1 MNASRTIGHRPWTA
15 VGALLLSVLVMA
27 GCTVTLETEEGV
39 APKDVPNTTALD
51 DDAITI
57 GSFNFTESVVL
68 AELYAQALERHGI
81 EVDLRKDI
89 GPREMVLPALE
100 LGILE
105 LVPEYSGAALDYYTP
120 GSLTGGDTADLRA
133 ELHSVLEEAGLRTLA
148 FSRAQD
154 RDEVAVTQAMAER
167 NDLRSV
173 SDLEPLA
180 PKLLFGGPPECPL
193 RPTCLP
199 GLERVYGLRFSGF
212 IALDVGGP
220 VTSAALADGVVD
232 VALVFTTDADIRIE
246 NFVLLDDDRHLQPAQ
261 HIVPVIRPEVVER
274 FGPEAVDIVD
284 AVSRRLTT
292 QDLSLMDESVEGG
305 RSPEQVT
312 ADWLERNDLVPPAGA

>member
-1 MNASRTIGHRPWTA
+1 MAGA
-15 VGALLLSVLVMA
+15 VLLLSVLVLA
-27 GCTVTLETEEGV
+27 GCTLTLETEEGV

-133 ELHSVLEEAGLRTLA
+133 ELHSALEEAGLRTMA

-180 PKLLFGGPPECPL
+180 PNLLFGGPPECL
-193 RPTCLP
+193 QRPTCLP

-312 ADWLERNDLVPPAGA
+312 ADWLERNDLVPPAEA